1 MKKTILQTLCFIA
14 ILWLAG
20 CTKHE
25 PVDGGTTEGS
35 TGTATDIGNPAGER
49 THKTIGPEGGVLT
62 STDKNI
68 RLTIPAGAVSA
79 ATDFSIQPI
88 ENHAPNGLGF
98 AYRLLPEGTHF
109 EKPVTLTFTYTD
121 SLLTGSTPEC
131 LFIAYQGKD
140 RIWKAHEVSLNETSK
155 TVSVRTTHFSDWS
168 LFASFRLSVAK
179 SFIDPNESTTLAV
192 KEVRFGL
199 ANLINGQD
207 VYVVTT
213 SRKVTNWTLAGEGR
227 LAPNGAV
234 ATYTAPSEA
243 PAMNPVTVSAEIDNL
258 VTNRGNKGK
267 VMVLAPITIGGEFM
281 DLTFGGV
288 SYHLTLCTTQKVGG
302 YLMINAVLPDMIGVG
317 LNISGSAVG
326 WYPVTHEENGTFII
340 ITPQDGNVNGAFTD
354 NYLECG
360 PPGIMHYV
368 EASVSIT
375 KIGKVGE
382 NIEGTFSGEV
392 ARNIGDCGH
401 EVKKVFGTF
410 MVKRRA

>member
-1 MKKTILQTLCFIA
+1 M
-14 ILWLAG
+14 LWLAG
-20 CTKHE
+20 CTKHT
-25 PVDGGTTEGS
+25 PDGGETIEVL
-35 TGTATDIGNPAGER
+35 TGTPTQIGNPVGER
-49 THKTIGPEGGVLT
+49 TTKTIGPDGGVLT
-62 STDKNI
+62 SADKNL
-68 RLTIPAGAVSA
+68 RMAIPAGAVST

-88 ENHAPNGLGF
+88 ENHAPNGLGV

-121 SLLTGSTPEC
+121 SLLTGSTTEC
-131 LFIAYQGKD
+131 LFIAYQGAD
-140 RIWKAHEVSLNETSK
+140 RIWKAQEV
-155 TVSVRTTHFSDWS
+155 SDWS

-179 SFIDPNESTTLAV
+179 NFIDPNQSTTLAV
-192 KEVRFGL
+192 KEVYFGL
-199 ANLINGQD
+199 ANLINGSD
-207 VYVVTT
+207 VHVVTT
-213 SRKVTNWTLAGEGR
+213 SRKVTSWTLAGEGL

-243 PAMNPVTVSAEIDNL
+243 PAMNPVTVSAEINNL
-258 VTNRGNKGK
+258 VTNRGKKGK

-281 DLTFGGV
+281 DLIFGGV
-288 SYHLTLCTTQKVGG
+288 SYHLTLCTTQQAGG
-302 YLMINAVLPDMIGVG
+302 YLMINAVLPNMIGVG
-317 LNISGSAVG
+317 LNIAGSAVG
-326 WYPVTHEENGTFII
+326 WYPVTHEENGTFVLIA
-340 ITPQDGNVNGAFTD
+340 PPDGNENGAFTD

-360 PPGIMHYV
+360 PPGIMRYV
-368 EASVSIT
+368 EASVTIT